1 MRAVL
6 WWSPDL
12 GFGAEDNGD
21 RAGRD
26 DNLEASGDEQPPN
39 PLEAG
44 DNLGSG
50 QDAVSTKTDMFW
62 QRNAMIR
69 PHDLLKPF
77 RKPKGVDINMPRV
90 NGFEFLE
97 QFEVL
102 RHELDYQ
109 SVVLIM
115 VSSSQREQDR
125 ERAESYDFVKGF
137 LSKMPLSDGVLRQ
150 ALEGAGIALD

>member
-1 MRAVL
+1 MTLNSVL
-6 WWSPDL
+6 IVDDCESDRYL
-12 GFGAEDNGD
+12 LSRLIRRTKITDTVLEATDGAEGLELFRDRTAQQEAHGD
-21 RAGRD
+21 KF
-26 DNLEASGDEQPPN
+26 PPS
-39 PLEAG
+39 LVF
-44 DNLGSG
+44 L
-50 QDAVSTKTDMFW
+50 
-62 QRNAMIR
+62 
-69 PHDLLKPF
+69 
-77 RKPKGVDINMPRV
+77 DINMPRV